1 MWWRPWRRGPGYPVR
16 EAQARPAIAGHAQ
29 PGGRGADDPGSWRA
43 ARGSRAA
50 PLAAVV
56 LLAAGLVAASSLLA
70 SAAAAQPLAGADSRH
85 VAIGQSR

>member
-1 MWWRPWRRGPGYPVR
+1 LLATLSRAVLAETGYMERRGR
-16 EAQARPAIAGHAQ
+16 D
-29 PGGRGADDPGSWRA
+29 RGADDPGSWRA